1 MVFDC
6 GKVVISNEREVVF
19 MNMETSTIENIIIEK
34 VEIYYIDLLSKL
46 HKNMVAPMMIIRRL
60 VRICCEN
67 NNMVELLLN
76 EEKFEHICNFLYE
89 KYVK

>member
-1 MVFDC
+1 MVFDY
-6 GKVVISNEREVVF
+6 GKVNISNEREVLF
-19 MNMETSTIENIIIEK
+19 MNTKTSTIENIIIEK
-34 VEIYYIDLLSKL
+34 VETYYIDLLSKL

-60 VRICCEN
+60 VRIYCEN

-76 EEKFEHICNFLYE
+76 EEIFENICNFLYE